1 MNKTSVI
8 EKNVNKMNS
17 LAWISKTAGKQ
28 KLIVVASLLIQSSI
42 AILGIVYAL
51 TLKDVIDYAVKKNE
65 ERMIRAAII
74 FVSLVVIQ
82 ILFRAINT
90 YLEEYAKAT
99 FENRFK
105 KRLYRTLLE
114 KDYGTVTSVHSGE
127 WMNRLTS
134 DTTVIAEGLAHTL
147 PSAFGMLVRMC
158 GALLVLVLLEPQ
170 FGAVVIPG
178 GVAMLVLTYCFRKK
192 MKKLHKNIREKDGN
206 LRMYLQE
213 NLGSMQIIR
222 TFAIEEHVMTEATS
236 KMKEHKGAR
245 LKRVFFSAICNA
257 GFQGVMN
264 GVYIAG
270 AIYCCYGILAE
281 TLTYGSMT
289 AILQLINQVQ
299 NPVAGLSGV
308 LPKYYAMIASAERL
322 MEVESFPDS
331 CVDGKKSESEI
342 HEYYKDKFAGMG
354 LKDVSFSYIPPVK
367 VMDSDVYVSKDQT
380 PIVLNNVN
388 FEVDKGDYVAF
399 IGISGSGKSTILKLL
414 MSLYPVDSGERYLKN
429 TDGTTEVLDGRW
441 QRLFAYIPQGNHL
454 MSGTIREIVTFGNP
468 EAMRDDDRIKKA
480 LEMACALEF
489 VDTLE
494 LGIDTLL
501 GERGQGLSEGQMQ
514 RIAIARAVF
523 ADCPVM
529 ILDEATS
536 ALDEYTERRLL
547 ENFKKMTDKTVLIV
561 THRPAALE
569 ICNKRVEL
577 QSADKN
583 K

>member
-1 MNKTSVI
+1 MNKTTDN
-8 EKNVNKMNS
+8 EKNVSKMNS

-28 KLIVVASLLIQSSI
+28 KWIVAMSLLLQSSI
-42 AILGIVYAL
+42 AIFGILYAL
-51 TLKDVIDYAVKKNE
+51 MLKDVIDCAVKKDE
-65 ERMIRAAII
+65 SGMLRAA
-74 FVSLVVIQ
+74 FVFIALVVAQ
-82 ILFRAINT
+82 ILFRALNT

-105 KRLYRTLLE
+105 KRLYAVLLE

-134 DTTVIAEGLAHTL
+134 DTTVIAEGMAHTI

-158 GALLVLVLLEPQ
+158 GALLVLVLLEPR
-170 FGAVVIPG
+170 FGAVIIPG
-178 GVAMLVLTYCFRKK
+178 GIAMLILTYCFRKK
-192 MKKLHKNIREKDGN
+192 MKKLHKNIREKDGS

-213 NLGSMQIIR
+213 RLGSMQIIR
-222 TFAIEEHVMTEATS
+222 TFAIEEQVMTEANA
-236 KMKEHKGAR
+236 KMKEHKIAR
-245 LKRVFFSAICNA
+245 LKRVVFSAICNA
-257 GFQGVMN
+257 GFQGIMN

-270 AIYCCYGILAE
+270 AIYCCYGILAG

-308 LPKYYAMIASAERL
+308 LPKYYAMLASAERL
-322 MEVESFPDS
+322 MEVEDFPEACTYEKKTADEIRDYYN
-331 CVDGKKSESEI
+331 DG
-342 HEYYKDKFAGMG
+342 FAGMG

-367 VMDSDVYVSKDQT
+367 IMDDDVYVSKDQT
-380 PIVLNNVN
+380 PIVLKDVN
-388 FEVDKGDYVAF
+388 FEINKGDYVAF
-399 IGISGSGKSTILKLL
+399 VGISGSGKSTILKLL
-414 MSLYPVDSGERYLKN
+414 MSLYPVDSGERYLKDN
-429 TDGTTEVLDGRW
+429 DGKVHELDGRW
-441 QRLFAYIPQGNHL
+441 QRMFAYIPQGNHL
-454 MSGTIREIVTFGNP
+454 MSGTIREIVAFGNP
-468 EAMRDDDRIKKA
+468 ETMKDDKKIREA
-480 LEMACALEF
+480 LEMACASEF
-489 VDTLE
+489 VNELE

-536 ALDEYTERRLL
+536 ALDEYTEKRLL
-547 ENFKKMTDKTVLIV
+547 ENFKQMTDKTVLIV

-577 QSADKN
+577 PSYK
-583 K
+583 